1 MCYNPDKMQNYIKL
15 TNFSLIN
22 VHYAY
27 FDAPEYL
34 GDQIFVQKNLKIK
47 FGNELKHQGE
57 AYILVFCKI
66 RKRDEHLFLEAM
78 EELKNKM
85 LLLGYTDY
93 LPFCEKMCK
102 MF

>member
-1 MCYNPDKMQNYIKL
+1 MQNYIKL
-15 TNFSLIN
+15 TNFSLFN

-34 GDQIFVQKNLKIK
+34 ADQIFAQKNLKVK
-47 FGNELKHQGE
+47 FGSELKHPE
-57 AYILVFCKI
+57 EPFVLVFCRVK
-66 RKRDEHLFLEAM
+66 KRNEHLFLEAM

-85 LLLGYTDY
+85 LLLGHTDY
-93 LPFCEKMCK
+93 LLFCEKMSK

>member
-1 MCYNPDKMQNYIKL
+1 MIYKMQNYIKL
-15 TNFSLIN
+15 TNFSLFC

-34 GDQIFVQKNLKIK
+34 ADQIFVQKNLKVK
-47 FGNELKHQGE
+47 FGKELKNTE
-57 AYILVFCKI
+57 DAYVLVFCKI

-85 LLLGYTDY
+85 LLLGHTDY
-93 LPFCEKMCK
+93 LSFCEKMSK
-102 MF
+102 MI